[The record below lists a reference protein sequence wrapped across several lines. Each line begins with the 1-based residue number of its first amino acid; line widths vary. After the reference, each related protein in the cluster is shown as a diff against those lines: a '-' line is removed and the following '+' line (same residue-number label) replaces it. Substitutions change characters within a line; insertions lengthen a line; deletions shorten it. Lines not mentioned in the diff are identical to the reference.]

1 VPDRPNGEPKA
12 ITGSPIERDDEF
24 PIAIS
29 GRFPFLIEMIAR
41 SYSEFRPTIVA
52 GRTSPLFNS
61 TSIFPET
68 AAVSI
73 TWLLVII
80 NELLAF
86 DLYIEPEPV
95 PLPLAAATSIE
106 TTEGETS

>member
-1 VPDRPNGEPKA
+1 MPDRPNGEPKA

-61 TSIFPET
+61 TSICPET

-95 PLPLAAATSIE
+95 PLPLAAVTSIE